1 MTALYHTTKEVG
13 MIAKIERVPLRKVW
27 PHEAYD
33 FTQWLEENIDVL
45 SDAID
50 RNIVNA
56 EREKKTEGTLSVD
69 LVAED
74 EAGSSIIIENQLE
87 RSNHDHLGKLITYL
101 TAMRANSAVWI
112 VADPRPEHVA
122 ALTWLNES
130 SSADFYLLKIE
141 AIQIEDSSPAPL
153 LTLIVGP
160 SEEGKSI
167 GRSKQEMSERDQIR
181 YKWWSLIVRHP
192 HAKLHRHI
200 TPNKYSWIGLSSGV
214 RGIGFNYVVT
224 KQSSGAEVYI
234 DRGKGMNQENLQIFD
249 HLHAKKD
256 QIEAD
261 FEDSLSWEKLEGK
274 RACRIRANV
283 PGGYHDS
290 EEAWPAAHDRMTD
303 AMNRLVGAI
312 RPHLTSLK
320 IEDAVEELDES
331 VAEAIE

>member
-1 MTALYHTTKEVG
+1 
-13 MIAKIERVPLRKVW
+13 MIAKLERVPLRHVW

-45 SDAID
+45 SEAID

-56 EREKKTEGTLSVD
+56 EREKKTESTFSVD

-87 RSNHDHLGKLITYL
+87 KSDHDHLGKLITYL
-101 TAMRANSAVWI
+101 TAMQANTAVWI

-141 AIQIEDSSPAPL
+141 AIRIENSPPAPL

-167 GRSKQEMSERDQIR
+167 GRSKQEMSERDRTR
-181 YKWWSLIVRHP
+181 YKWWSQLVQHP
-192 HAKLHRHI
+192 DATLHRHI
-200 TPNKYSWIGLSSGV
+200 TPGKYSWIGLGSGV
-214 RGIGFNYVVT
+214 RGIGFNYAAT
-224 KQSSGAEVYI
+224 KTGAGAEVYI
-234 DRGKGMNQENLQIFD
+234 DRGKGMNSENLHIFD
-249 HLHAKKD
+249 QLHAKKD
-256 QIEAD
+256 QIETA
-261 FEDSLSWEKLEGK
+261 FGGSLSWERLEGK
-274 RACRIRANV
+274 RACRIRAAV
-283 PGGYHDS
+283 TGGYHNP
-290 EEAWPAAHDRMTD
+290 EEDWQATHDGMTA

-312 RPHLTSLK
+312 RPHLKSLK
-320 IEDAVEELDES
+320 IEDTVEELDES

>member
-1 MTALYHTTKEVG
+1 

-45 SDAID
+45 SEVID

-56 EREKKTEGTLSVD
+56 EREKKTENAFSVD

-74 EAGSSIIIENQLE
+74 RSGSSIIIENQLE

-141 AIQIEDSSPAPL
+141 AIQIENSSPAPL

-167 GRSKQEMSERDQIR
+167 GRIKQEMSDRDQTLH
-181 YKWWSLIVRHP
+181 KWWSLLVQHP
-192 HAKLHRHI
+192 GAKLHRHI
-200 TPNKYSWIGLSSGV
+200 TPGKYSWIGIASGV

-224 KQSSGAEVYI
+224 KQSAGAEVYI
-234 DRGKGMNQENLQIFD
+234 DRGKGMDHENLQVFD
-249 HLHAKKD
+249 NLQEKKD
-256 QIEAD
+256 KIEAE
-261 FEDSLSWEKLEGK
+261 FESSLSWERLEGK
-274 RACRIRANV
+274 RACRIRAAV
-283 PGGYHDS
+283 PGGYHDP
-290 EEAWPAAHDRMTD
+290 EGDWRTTHDHMTG
-303 AMNRLVGAI
+303 AMNRLVHAI
-312 RPHLTSLK
+312 RPHLKSLE
-320 IEDAVEELDES
+320 IGDTVEELDQD
-331 VAEAIE
+331 VAQPIE

>member
-1 MTALYHTTKEVG
+1 
-13 MIAKIERVPLRKVW
+13 MIAKIERVPLREVW

-45 SDAID
+45 SEAID
-50 RNIVNA
+50 RTIVTA
-56 EREKKTEGTLSVD
+56 ERERKTESTFSVD

-74 EAGSSIIIENQLE
+74 DAGSSVIIENQLE
-87 RSNHDHLGKLITYL
+87 KSDHDHLGKLITYL
-101 TAMRANSAVWI
+101 TAMQASSAVWI

-122 ALTWLNES
+122 ALNWLNES

-141 AIQIEDSSPAPL
+141 AIRIENSPPAPL

-167 GRSKQEMSERDQIR
+167 GRSKQELSERDHLR
-181 YKWWSLIVRHP
+181 HRWWSQIVQHP
-192 HAKLHRHI
+192 DAKLHRHI
-200 TPNKYSWIGLSSGV
+200 TPGKYSWIGLGSGV

-224 KQSSGAEVYI
+224 KQDASAEVYI
-234 DRGKGMNQENLQIFD
+234 DRGKGKNQENLQVFD
-249 HLHAKKD
+249 HLNARKD

-261 FEDSLSWEKLEGK
+261 FGGSLGWQRLEGK
-274 RACRIRANV
+274 RACRIRAAV
-283 PGGYHDS
+283 PGGYHDP
-290 EEAWPAAHDRMTD
+290 EEAWRATHDLMTD

-320 IEDAVEELDES
+320 IEDTVEELNEG
-331 VAEAIE
+331 VAETVG

>member
-1 MTALYHTTKEVG
+1 
-13 MIAKIERVPLRKVW
+13 MIAKIERVPLRDVW
-27 PHEAYD
+27 PHEAHD

-45 SDAID
+45 SEAID

-56 EREKKTEGTLSVD
+56 EREKKTENTLSVD

-74 EAGSSIIIENQLE
+74 EAGSFIIIENQLE

-112 VADPRPEHVA
+112 VAEPRSEHVA

-141 AIQIEDSSPAPL
+141 AIQIENSSPAPL

-167 GRSKQEMSERDQIR
+167 GRSKQEMGERDEIR
-181 YKWWSLIVRHP
+181 FKWWSLLVQHP
-192 HAKLHRHI
+192 DAKLHRHI

-214 RGIGFNYVVT
+214 RGIGFNYVST

-234 DRGKGMNQENLQIFD
+234 DRGKGMNHENLHIFD
-249 HLHAKKD
+249 HLHGNKD
-256 QIEAD
+256 EIEGEFGGA
-261 FEDSLSWEKLEGK
+261 LSWERLEGK
-274 RACRIRANV
+274 RACRVRAAV

-290 EEAWPAAHDRMTD
+290 EDAWSATHDRMTA

-312 RPHLTSLK
+312 RPHLASLK
-320 IEDAVEELDES
+320 IEDTVEVSSES
-331 VAEAIE
+331 PP